1 MRIIFNIHSNR
12 AAKAAGWR
20 ARAIHVNDKGE
31 ARLDEAL
38 KAVTLADGSRIY
50 DHIVEEDRVGNDWIL
65 VVNGI
70 TVSAEFSLK
79 TNIRDN
85 VQMHLRN
92 NPHRER
98 RGSVISG

>member
-20 ARAIHVNDKGE
+20 ARAIQVNDKGE

-38 KAVTLADGSRIY
+38 KAATLADGSSIY
-50 DHIVEEDRVGNDWIL
+50 DHIVEEGHVSNEWIL

-70 TVSAEFSLK
+70 TVSAESSLK
-79 TNIRDN
+79 TNVKDN
-85 VQMHLRN
+85 IQMHLRN

-98 RGSVISG
+98 RG